1 MKSMTGYGLYQK
13 SDENYNVKIEIKSVN
28 NRYAEINIRLPKNLF
43 AIEDKIR
50 KFIKDTVKRGKVDV
64 FINIE
69 YLSQNNEDI
78 KLNIPLAKAY
88 MKNLLDLK
96 EELELKDPISLR
108 DIYTFQGVVTSSIS
122 DEEDHELNNL
132 IFQTLEGAVK
142 KFDEFRKTEGENLK
156 ADLKEKIKNIKTLND
171 EIKDLAPISLE
182 ENIKKLKENIESQLK
197 DQSLDKA
204 RLSTEVALMCD
215 KLAIDEEITRIYS
228 HIDQFNDIIKDTNPI
243 GRKLDFLLQELNRES
258 NTIGSK
264 STNTKIINTI
274 VVLKSEIEK
283 IREQIQNI
291 E

>member
-122 DEEDHELNNL
+122 DEKDHELNNL

-142 KFDEFRKTEGENLK
+142 KFDEFRKIEGENLK

>member
-142 KFDEFRKTEGENLK
+142 KFDEFRKIEGENLK

>member
-96 EELELKDPISLR
+96 EELKLKDPISLR

-142 KFDEFRKTEGENLK
+142 KFDEFRKIEGENLK

>member
-142 KFDEFRKTEGENLK
+142 KFDEFRKIEGENLK
-156 ADLKEKIKNIKTLND
+156 ADLKEKIKNIKALND

-197 DQSLDKA
+197 DQSLDRA

>member
-142 KFDEFRKTEGENLK
+142 KFDEFRKIEGENLK

-171 EIKDLAPISLE
+171 KIKDLAPISLE

>member
-69 YLSQNNEDI
+69 YLSQNNEDT

-142 KFDEFRKTEGENLK
+142 KFDEFRKIEGENLK

-228 HIDQFNDIIKDTNPI
+228 HTDQFNDIIKDTNPI

>member
-142 KFDEFRKTEGENLK
+142 KFDEFRKIEGENLK
-156 ADLKEKIKNIKTLND
+156 ADLKEKIKNIKALND

-182 ENIKKLKENIESQLK
+182 ENVKKLKENIESQLK

>member
-142 KFDEFRKTEGENLK
+142 KFDEFRKIEGENLK

-171 EIKDLAPISLE
+171 KIKELAPISLE

>member
-69 YLSQNNEDI
+69 YLSQNNEDT

-142 KFDEFRKTEGENLK
+142 KFDEFRKIEGENLK

-182 ENIKKLKENIESQLK
+182 ENIRKLKENIESQLK

>member
-13 SDENYNVKIEIKSVN
+13 SNENYNVKIEIKSVN

-50 KFIKDTVKRGKVDV
+50 KFIKETVKRGKADV

-69 YLSQNNEDI
+69 YLSQNNEDL

-96 EELELKDPISLR
+96 KELELNDPISLR

-142 KFDEFRKTEGENLK
+142 KFDEFRKIEGENLE
-156 ADLKEKIKNIKTLND
+156 ADLKEKIKNIKALND
-171 EIKDLAPISLE
+171 EIKELAPISLE
-182 ENIKKLKENIESQLK
+182 ENVKKLKENIESQLK

>member
-1 MKSMTGYGLYQK
+1 M
-13 SDENYNVKIEIKSVN
+13 
-28 NRYAEINIRLPKNLF
+28 PKNLF

-50 KFIKDTVKRGKVDV
+50 KFIKETVKRGKVDV

-69 YLSQNNEDI
+69 YLSQNNEDL

-96 EELELKDPISLR
+96 KELELNDPISLR

-142 KFDEFRKTEGENLK
+142 KFDEFRKIEGENLE
-156 ADLKEKIKNIKTLND
+156 ADLKEKIKNIKALND
-171 EIKDLAPISLE
+171 EIKELAPISLE
-182 ENIKKLKENIESQLK
+182 ENVKKLKENIESQLK

>member
-13 SDENYNVKIEIKSVN
+13 SNENYNVKIEIKSVN

-50 KFIKDTVKRGKVDV
+50 KFIKETVKRGKVDV

-96 EELELKDPISLR
+96 KELELNDPISLR

-142 KFDEFRKTEGENLK
+142 KFDEFRKIEGENLE
-156 ADLKEKIKNIKTLND
+156 ANLKEKIKNIKALND
-171 EIKDLAPISLE
+171 EIKELAPISLE
-182 ENIKKLKENIESQLK
+182 ENVKKLKENIESQLK

>member
-13 SDENYNVKIEIKSVN
+13 SNENYNVKIEIKSVN

-50 KFIKDTVKRGKVDV
+50 KFIKETVKRGKVDV

-69 YLSQNNEDI
+69 YLSQNNEDL

-96 EELELKDPISLR
+96 KELELNDPISLR

-142 KFDEFRKTEGENLK
+142 KFDEFRKIEGENLE
-156 ADLKEKIKNIKTLND
+156 ADLKEKIKNIKALND
-171 EIKDLAPISLE
+171 EIKELAPISLE
-182 ENIKKLKENIESQLK
+182 ENVKKLKENIESQLK

>member
-142 KFDEFRKTEGENLK
+142 KFDEFRKIEGENLK

-182 ENIKKLKENIESQLK
+182 ENIKKLKENIENQLK

>member
-142 KFDEFRKTEGENLK
+142 KFDEFRKIEGENLK

-182 ENIKKLKENIESQLK
+182 ENIESQLK

>member
-142 KFDEFRKTEGENLK
+142 KFDEFRKIEGENLK

-171 EIKDLAPISLE
+171 EIKALAPISLE